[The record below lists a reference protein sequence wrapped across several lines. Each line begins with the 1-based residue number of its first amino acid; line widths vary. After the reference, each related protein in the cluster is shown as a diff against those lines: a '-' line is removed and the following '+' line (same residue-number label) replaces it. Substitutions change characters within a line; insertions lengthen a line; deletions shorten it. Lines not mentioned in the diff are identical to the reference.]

1 VQSKFLSEQ
10 IDTGVSSSKIN
21 VKPGSLSTMLLF
33 VLHFSVIKSK
43 KIICFQ
49 SFEEASIRAPVRA
62 PHVLVHGCK
71 PGLKPRILAAWAGK
85 RDVCVRT
92 DACMPL

>member
-33 VLHFSVIKSK
+33 LLHFSVIEPKKNVCFQSFEEASIIVLHFSVIKSK
-43 KIICFQ
+43 EIICF
-49 SFEEASIRAPVRA
+49 
-62 PHVLVHGCK
+62 
-71 PGLKPRILAAWAGK
+71 
-85 RDVCVRT
+85 
-92 DACMPL
+92 